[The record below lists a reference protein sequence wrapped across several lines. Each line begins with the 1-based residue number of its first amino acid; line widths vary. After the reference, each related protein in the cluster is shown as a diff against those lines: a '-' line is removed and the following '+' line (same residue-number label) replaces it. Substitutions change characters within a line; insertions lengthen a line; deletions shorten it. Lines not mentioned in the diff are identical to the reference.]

1 MQHNG
6 IDPSMEDDAIVH
18 RARKESDAFAPLY
31 QRYSTQIYRWMY
43 RETGDPD
50 AAADLTAQ
58 VFVQALQSLHR
69 YQPTHA
75 TSFRAWLFTIARN
88 LLRDS
93 WRRYRP
99 VNLPPM
105 ELADQSPGPEQ
116 IAIHRTEMDEL
127 RAALDFLPERQREIV
142 ELRISGLSMREVAEI
157 QNTSESA
164 VKTAQTRAFKTLHA
178 RLTEGVAR

>member
-1 MQHNG
+1 MHHNG
-6 IDPSMEDDAIVH
+6 IDPSMEDDDIVQ
-18 RARKESDAFAPLY
+18 RAREDADSFAPLY
-31 QRYSTQIYRWMY
+31 RRYSTQIYRWMY

-50 AAADLTAQ
+50 TAADLTAQ

-69 YQPTHA
+69 YQQQHA
-75 TSFRAWLFTIARN
+75 SSFRTWLFTIARN

-105 ELADQSPGPEQ
+105 ELADQSPGPED

-127 RAALDFLPERQREIV
+127 RAALDALPERQREIV
-142 ELRISGLSMREVAEI
+142 ELRISGLTMREVAEI
-157 QNTSESA
+157 QSSTESA
-164 VKTAQTRAFKTLHA
+164 VKVAQSRAFKTIRA
-178 RLTEGVAR
+178 RLTEGVAT

>member
-18 RARKESDAFAPLY
+18 RAREDADSFAPLY

-50 AAADLTAQ
+50 TAADLTAQ

-69 YQPTHA
+69 YQKQHA
-75 TSFRAWLFTIARN
+75 TSFRSWLFTIARN

-105 ELADQSPGPEQ
+105 ELADHSPGPED
-116 IAIHRTEMDEL
+116 IAVHRTEMDEL
-127 RAALDFLPERQREIV
+127 RAALDVLPERQREIV
-142 ELRISGLSMREVAEI
+142 ELRISGLTMREVADI
-157 QNTSESA
+157 QNTTENA
-164 VKTAQTRAFKTLHA
+164 VKTAQTRAFKTLRA
-178 RLTEGVAR
+178 RLAEGVAT